1 MNKAG
6 FLHIPDSRY
15 CFAISENE
23 VLLRLRVAKEDR
35 DLAINLVY
43 GNKYTYHQDQR
54 EVKLILKY
62 IDNLHAYYEVC
73 LKLSD
78 VRLTYVFKIQDGD
91 EEWYYHENG
100 FSKTYDFSHAFY
112 NCFQLPYI
120 NPIDIHRVVDW
131 ADSAVFYQI
140 FVDRF
145 YRGDAEKDDTYINM
159 AWTDKPLP
167 KSFAG
172 GDLEGIRQ
180 KLHYLKDLGI
190 TTIYLT
196 PIFSSIS
203 NHKYDIRDYYD
214 VDKQFGSKLSLKKLV
229 EDIHS
234 LDMKIILDAVF
245 NHSSD
250 LLPEFQ
256 DVIKN
261 GKASP
266 YFDWFMIDGDMV
278 DQKAVNYET
287 FAACSYMPKFNTSNR
302 DVQDYLLDV
311 TLHWTR
317 EFQIDGWR
325 LDVSDEVSHDF
336 WRRFRQ
342 AVKVVNPNLLI
353 IGENWH
359 DAYPYLQGDQYDGI
373 MNYAFTK
380 ACLDYF
386 AKETISSQEMAERLN
401 HILMRNTNQV
411 NRMNLNLLDSHDT
424 HRFFTEIGCSTDKL
438 LAAVALLFTYV
449 GIPCLYYGTEIAME
463 GGYDPDCRRCFDWDK
478 VTQDNDLLTLFKKI
492 IRLRQ
497 LPALQKGDIT
507 ITSQG
512 DLLSVRR
519 HTPSQVIEL
528 LINKGQEREIAVGQL
543 VIANGL
549 TDTNLATHGFLIH
562 HLL

>member
-6 FLHIPDSRY
+6 FLHLPDSRY
-15 CFAISENE
+15 CFAISDKE
-23 VLLRLRVAKEDR
+23 VVIRLRVAKEDR
-35 DLAINLVY
+35 DLAISLVY
-43 GNKYTYHQDQR
+43 GNKYTYHEQQE
-54 EVKLILKY
+54 EVSMKLRFVDSY
-62 IDNLHAYYEVC
+62 HAYYDVR
-73 LKLSD
+73 LQLTD
-78 VRLTYVFKIQDGD
+78 VRLTYVFKVQDGD
-91 EEWYYHENG
+91 NSWYYHENG
-100 FSKTYDFSHAFY
+100 FSEHYDFAYAFY

-120 NPIDIHRVVDW
+120 NPIDVHRVVDW

-145 YRGDAEKDDTYINM
+145 YRGDAEKNDAYINM

-190 TTIYLT
+190 NTIYLT

-214 VDKQFGSKLSLKKLV
+214 VDKQFGSKLGLKQLID
-229 EDIHS
+229 DIHE
-234 LDMKIILDAVF
+234 LDMKIILDAVY

-261 GKASP
+261 GKESP
-266 YFDWFMIDGDMV
+266 YFDWFMISGETV

-287 FAACSYMPKFNTSNR
+287 FAACSYMPKFNTSNPQ
-302 DVQDYLLDV
+302 VQDYLLDV
-311 TLHWTR
+311 TLYWTR

-336 WRRFRQ
+336 WRRFRK
-342 AVKVVNPNLLI
+342 AVKAVNPNLII

-359 DAYPYLQGDQYDGI
+359 DAYPYLQGDQFDSI

-386 AKETISSQEMAERLN
+386 ATETLSSQEMAERLN
-401 HILMRNTNQV
+401 HILMRNTDQV

-424 HRFFTEIGCSTDKL
+424 HRFFTQIGGSRDKL
-438 LAAVALLFTYV
+438 LAAVALLFTYI
-449 GIPCLYYGTEIAME
+449 GIPCLYYGTEMAME
-463 GGYDPDCRRCFDWDK
+463 GGYDPDCRRCFNWDQA
-478 VTQDNDLLTLFKKI
+478 TQDNDLLVEMKKI
-492 IRLRQ
+492 IRLKQ
-497 LPALQKGDIT
+497 LPAIQKGDIS
-507 ITSQG
+507 ITAQG
-512 DLLSVRR
+512 DLLRIRR
-519 HTPSQVIEL
+519 TTSEQVIEL
-528 LINKGQEREIAVGQL
+528 LINNGQEREVSLGQL
-543 VIANGL
+543 VLANGL
-549 TDTNLATHGFLIH
+549 TDQTLATHGFLIH

>member
-15 CFAISENE
+15 CFAISDKE
-23 VLLRLRVAKEDR
+23 VVIRLRVAKEDR
-35 DLAINLVY
+35 DLAISLVY
-43 GNKYTYHQDQR
+43 GNKYTYHEQQE
-54 EVKLILKY
+54 EVSLEPRFVDSY
-62 IDNLHAYYEVC
+62 HAYYDVR
-73 LKLSD
+73 LKLTD
-78 VRLTYVFKIQDGD
+78 VRLTYVFKVQDG
-91 EEWYYHENG
+91 EKSWYYHENG
-100 FSKTYDFSHAFY
+100 FSKHYDFADAFY

-120 NPIDIHRVVDW
+120 NPIDVHRVVDW
-131 ADSAVFYQI
+131 VDSAVFYQI

-159 AWTDKPLP
+159 AWTDRPLP

-190 TTIYLT
+190 NTIYLT

-214 VDKQFGSKLSLKKLV
+214 VDKQFGSKLSLKQLI
-229 EDIHS
+229 EDIHE
-234 LDMKIILDAVF
+234 LDMKIILDAVY

-261 GKASP
+261 GKDSS
-266 YFDWFMIDGDMV
+266 YFDWFMIDGETV
-278 DQKAVNYET
+278 DQKAINYET
-287 FAACSYMPKFNTSNR
+287 FAACSYMPKFNTSNLE
-302 DVQDYLLDV
+302 VQDYLLDV
-311 TLHWTR
+311 TLYWTR
-317 EFQIDGWR
+317 EFQLDGWR

-336 WRRFRQ
+336 WRRFRK
-342 AVKVVNPNLLI
+342 AVKAVNPNIII

-386 AKETISSQEMAERLN
+386 AAETLSSQEMAERLN
-401 HILMRNTNQV
+401 HILMRNTEQV

-424 HRFFTEIGCSTDKL
+424 HRFFTQIGGSRDKL
-438 LAAVALLFTYV
+438 LAAVALLFTFI

-463 GGYDPDCRRCFDWDK
+463 GGYDPDCRRGFNWNEDEWN
-478 VTQDNDLLTLFKKI
+478 QDLMSVIKKI
-492 IRLRQ
+492 IALKQ
-497 LPALQKGDIT
+497 LPVIQKGDIFISST
-507 ITSQG
+507 GNFLSIQRSWQG
-512 DLLSVRR
+512 TR
-519 HTPSQVIEL
+519 IEL
-528 LINKGQEREIAVGQL
+528 LINKGEEVEVSTEG
-543 VIANGL
+543 VIVSNGL
-549 TDTNLATHGFLIH
+549 SNQCLKTNGFKVCLN
-562 HLL
+562 L

>member
-15 CFAISENE
+15 CFAISDDE
-23 VLLRLRVAKEDR
+23 VVIRLRVAKEDQE
-35 DLAINLVY
+35 LEISLVY
-43 GNKYTYHQDQR
+43 GDKYTYHQHQK
-54 EVKLILKY
+54 EVPIPFKCTDAIY
-62 IDNLHAYYEVC
+62 AYFEIR
-73 LKLSD
+73 LKLTD
-78 VRLTYVFKIQDGD
+78 VRLTYVFKVQDGD
-91 EEWYYHENG
+91 NCWYYHENG
-100 FSKTYDFSHAFY
+100 FSEQYDFAYAFY

-120 NPIDIHRVVDW
+120 NPIDVHRVVDW

-159 AWTDKPLP
+159 AWTDRPLP
-167 KSFAG
+167 KSFTG

-214 VDKQFGSKLSLKKLV
+214 VDKQFGSKLSLKQLI
-229 EDIHS
+229 DDSHD
-234 LDMKIILDAVF
+234 LGMKIILDAVY

-256 DVIKN
+256 DVMNK

-266 YFDWFMIDGDMV
+266 YFDWFMIDGETV
-278 DQKAVNYET
+278 DQKAINYET
-287 FAACSYMPKFNTSNR
+287 FAACSYMPKFNTSNL

-311 TLHWTR
+311 TLYWTR
-317 EFQIDGWR
+317 EFQLDGWR

-336 WRRFRQ
+336 WRRFRK
-342 AVKVVNPNLLI
+342 AVKAVNPNIII

-380 ACLDYF
+380 ACIDYF
-386 AKETISSQEMAERLN
+386 ATDTLSSQEMAERLN
-401 HILMRNTNQV
+401 HILMRNTDQV

-424 HRFFTEIGCSTDKL
+424 HRFFTQIGGSRDKL

-463 GGYDPDCRRCFDWDK
+463 GGYDPDCRRCFNWDK

-492 IRLRQ
+492 IRLKE
-497 LPALQKGDIT
+497 LPVLQKGDIT
-507 ITSQG
+507 ITAQG
-512 DLLSVRR
+512 DVLSIRR

-528 LINKGQEREIAVGQL
+528 LINKGQEREISVGQL

-549 TDTNLATHGFLIH
+549 IDTNLATHGFLIH